1 IRLPL
6 PPPPAL
12 IYPRPAPHPPC
23 PPPSF
28 LPSSSSPLPTCCCLL
43 LLLLLLH
50 IPIFSNSSHSLS
62 LLLAFGD
69 PCLPS
74 SKQPGVQ
81 TRSNNISTAVSCSSL
96 HQQHPPPP
104 PRTVPRPEAHTRTR
118 TRQCPAQQQPVD
130 EQHHSD
136 ALTLAINPCP
146 PARRGFFFTHIHH
159 PPPPVDPRRSGKLS
173 PLTST
178 LPPPPRRKPSLGC
191 RPPQWLP
198 SPASRLPPRRGASA
212 EPDEPQEQAERRRSP
227 KQRQAQGRA
236 PRRRRRLGKRRP
248 RPLRQALQGHHHRLA
263 SQGRPAQARLL
274 LCPHQSRRSS
284 TPAASASTSARLPL
298 KHSSTPRRT
307 LQPKSPAAR
316 LNTAITKSSPVS
328 APAGRSPTRGKRSG
342 ILSSRRRSG
351 PYARVDPPSFSLGNP
366 SSAAPF
372 SLDAALKG
380 TLSSYVPPAASASS
394 ARVAK
399 PAARPSSS
407 LLDEPEAKA
416 SCTCVLDISSDEESE
431 RKASRERDEGR
442 DKENV
447 PPPDDVSQT
456 RSTGAG
462 TRQATRPLCAD
473 DMVVEKER
481 VALGEMNAVDF
492 YADGCDES
500 SVVLVHEDDEQE
512 PPSQNFAFAPDL
524 KALGADADAA
534 ADETEPESEFVE
546 GDAVTEVAA
555 LMGATTK
562 GSSKAAVLQPMD
574 GTGESFEL
582 WESGSAKDD
591 GEGEATAIA
600 AS

>member
-1 IRLPL
+1 M
-6 PPPPAL
+6 
-12 IYPRPAPHPPC
+12 
-23 PPPSF
+23 
-28 LPSSSSPLPTCCCLL
+28 
-43 LLLLLLH
+43 
-50 IPIFSNSSHSLS
+50 
-62 LLLAFGD
+62 
-69 PCLPS
+69 
-74 SKQPGVQ
+74 
-81 TRSNNISTAVSCSSL
+81 
-96 HQQHPPPP
+96 
-104 PRTVPRPEAHTRTR
+104 
-118 TRQCPAQQQPVD
+118 
-130 EQHHSD
+130 
-136 ALTLAINPCP
+136 
-146 PARRGFFFTHIHH
+146 
-159 PPPPVDPRRSGKLS
+159 
-173 PLTST
+173 
-178 LPPPPRRKPSLGC
+178 
-191 RPPQWLP
+191 
-198 SPASRLPPRRGASA
+198 
-212 EPDEPQEQAERRRSP
+212 
-227 KQRQAQGRA
+227 
-236 PRRRRRLGKRRP
+236 
-248 RPLRQALQGHHHRLA
+248 
-263 SQGRPAQARLL
+263 
-274 LCPHQSRRSS
+274 
-284 TPAASASTSARLPL
+284 
-298 KHSSTPRRT
+298 
-307 LQPKSPAAR
+307 
-316 LNTAITKSSPVS
+316 
-328 APAGRSPTRGKRSG
+328 
-342 ILSSRRRSG
+342 
-351 PYARVDPPSFSLGNP
+351 
-366 SSAAPF
+366 
-372 SLDAALKG
+372 
-380 TLSSYVPPAASASS
+380 
-394 ARVAK
+394 AK

-416 SCTCVLDISSDEESE
+416 SWFFDIHEDTPEQEMTNLLQHSTCVLDISSDEESE